1 MLLRPKAGMPSSV
14 KFLRF
19 ESFELR
25 TETRELYKR
34 GIKLKLRPQAYQVLL
49 LLAEC
54 AGEVVSREQLRERL
68 WPQETYVDF
77 EHGLNTA
84 VKELRAVLNDSV
96 AEPKFI
102 QTLPRLGYRL
112 IIPVTAE
119 QPRVAAAA
127 AIPAATAALP
137 ERVAAESAAAS
148 ADAAPFAKSPSLP
161 SIGAPRRAPRRLRGL
176 VWISATIAVAAALIV
191 LLPSHNPWRKS
202 RTVAPQN
209 ARRMLAVL
217 PFENLTGDPAQEY
230 FGDGLTEEM
239 IAQLGRLD
247 PAHLGVIGR
256 NSVMRYKINHEDT
269 AAIGRELGVSYLLE
283 GSVRRDSEKVRITAE
298 LIQTKDRSSIWSRE
312 YDRKL
317 NDILAVQSEIAQEI
331 AGEIHLTLDASPSN
345 VIHAQPATP
354 GSQEAYDLYLRG
366 LYFWN
371 KRTTPDIERAINYF
385 EQATKKDPTSASA
398 YAALADAYTLVSG
411 YAGAPPKDLIA
422 KARAAAHRAVELD
435 DNLAE
440 AHVSA
445 AVVAQDFDWDWDTAE
460 REYRRA
466 SALNPNYA
474 TAHHWY
480 AEYLTLMGRFQESR
494 EEMERARQLDP
505 LSLIIASDNAVFL
518 YYARQYDASIQ
529 QFRAVIDMEPRYPR
543 AAPLSFA
550 YLEKGMDAQAYA
562 LISRGK
568 QISDNSP
575 WAWANAAY
583 IDGRVGKMDDAW
595 REVNTLIRLSEQEPV
610 DPIVFVTAYVGMKQN
625 NLAIA
630 WLQKARD
637 AHSVSLTALKVNPTY
652 DPLRPDPRFQAVLRE
667 MNFPQ

>member
-1 MLLRPKAGMPSSV
+1 MPPSV
-14 KFLRF
+14 KVLRF
-19 ESFELR
+19 EPFELR

-34 GIKLKLRPQAYQVLL
+34 GIRLKLRPQAYQVLL

-96 AEPKFI
+96 AQPKFI

-112 IIPVTAE
+112 MVPVTTQQPQVAAPPEPVVSEQAAAGARATASEILAPSIPVA
-119 QPRVAAAA
+119 
-127 AIPAATAALP
+127 PA
-137 ERVAAESAAAS
+137 S
-148 ADAAPFAKSPSLP
+148 KS
-161 SIGAPRRAPRRLRGL
+161 PRRLRGL
-176 VWISATIAVAAALIV
+176 WWIPATAALLIV
-191 LLPSHNPWRKS
+191 FTLLWGWPNRWRKVKLS
-202 RTVAPQN
+202 ASPDS
-209 ARRMLAVL
+209 RRMLAVL
-217 PFENLTGDPAQEY
+217 PFENLTGDPAQDY
-230 FGDGLTEEM
+230 FSDGLTEEM

-298 LIQTKDRSSIWSRE
+298 LIQINDRSSIWSRE
-312 YDRKL
+312 YDRQL
-317 NDILAVQSEIAQEI
+317 HDILAVQSEIAQEI
-331 AGEIHLTLDASPSN
+331 AGEIHLTLNASQGN
-345 VIHAQPATP
+345 IIHAQPATP

-371 KRTTPDIERAINYF
+371 KRTTPDIERAIDYF

-398 YAALADAYTLVSG
+398 YAALADASTLVSG

-435 DNLAE
+435 DHLAE
-440 AHVSA
+440 AHVSL
-445 AVVAQDFDWDWDTAE
+445 AVVAQDFDWDWKTAE
-460 REYRRA
+460 SEYRRA
-466 SALNPNYA
+466 IALNPNYA

-480 AEYLTLMGRFQESR
+480 AEYLTLMGRFDESR
-494 EEMERARQLDP
+494 VEMERARQLDP

-518 YYARQYDASIQ
+518 YYARQYDASIR
-529 QFRAVIDMEPRYPR
+529 QFREVIDMEPNYPR

-550 YLEKGMDAQAYA
+550 YLEKGMDAEAYA
-562 LISRGK
+562 LVIRGK
-568 QISDNSP
+568 QTSDNSP
-575 WAWANAAY
+575 WAWANGAY
-583 IDGRVGKMDDAW
+583 VNGRLGKMADA
-595 REVNTLIRLSEQEPV
+595 RSEIDSLIRLNQQEPV
-610 DPIVFVTAYVGMKQN
+610 DPIVFVTAYIGVNDHDQA
-625 NLAIA
+625 LT
-630 WLQKARD
+630 WLQKAHD
-637 AHSVSLTALKVNPTY
+637 AHSVSLTALKVNPAY
-652 DPLRPDPRFQAVLRE
+652 DPLRGDSRFQQVLRQ
-667 MNFPQ
+667 MNFPL